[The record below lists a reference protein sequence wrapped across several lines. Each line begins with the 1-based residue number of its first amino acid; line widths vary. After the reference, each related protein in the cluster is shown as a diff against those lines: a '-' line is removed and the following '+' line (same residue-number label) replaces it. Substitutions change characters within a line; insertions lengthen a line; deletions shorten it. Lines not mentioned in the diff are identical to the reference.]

1 MFVPRLAIH
10 TATGELAV
18 CIASVNGSQA
28 SRAFTC
34 APAVHRKQM
43 GP

>member
-28 SRAFTC
+28 SRA
-34 APAVHRKQM
+34 PVVHRKQM